1 MSLIKYV
8 TSSDAGITA
17 SNISLFVLFVL
28 AFSVIYSLIFKR
40 IDKKRNIKENLLS
53 FVNDNLLRT
62 PFGFI
67 IVLLGLMFLFAFN
80 IPKYSLD
87 DINMELW
94 KKIYD
99 PDNGII
105 TWVHFVSE
113 ILIYVGFSI
122 IFWPTIL
129 ILAYRLFGDYNF
141 EEVTYIWIAIFMIIL
156 FKLSLTL
163 FGVMVHYRLLSYF

>member
-8 TSSDAGITA
+8 TLSDAGITA

-40 IDKKRNIKENLLS
+40 IDKKRNIRENLIS

-67 IVLLGLMFLFAFN
+67 IMLLGLMFLFAFN
-80 IPKYSLD
+80 IPKYTLD
-87 DINMELW
+87 DIDLQLW
-94 KKIYD
+94 NKIYN
-99 PDNGII
+99 PENGII
-105 TWVHFVSE
+105 TWVHVVSE
-113 ILIYVGFSI
+113 FLIYVGFSI
-122 IFWPTIL
+122 IFWPSIL
-129 ILAYRLFGDYNF
+129 ILAYRLFGNYNF
-141 EEVTYIWIAIFMIIL
+141 EQATYVWIAISMIIL

-163 FGVMVHYRLLSYF
+163 FGLMVQYHLLSYV